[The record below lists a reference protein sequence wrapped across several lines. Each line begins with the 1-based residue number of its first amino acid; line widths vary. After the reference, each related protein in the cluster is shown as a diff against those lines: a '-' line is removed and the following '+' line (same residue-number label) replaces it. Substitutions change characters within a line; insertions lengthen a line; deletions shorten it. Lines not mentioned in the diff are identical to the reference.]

1 MSDITSYPALE
12 LGQVLEDA
20 AVVAVRTWRVQ
31 LVAWLAFAL
40 WTAAA
45 LAPAALSVTLTSAR
59 GLGVPLVVTA
69 FIMTALWLLSLLGV
83 SPRIAGFIAA
93 ATPAAL
99 AGEPPV
105 RWPSRWRKVG
115 AAGAI
120 VGPLRALTSCGL
132 IVPGIWVAALIGLMP
147 AVMACEDRDATS
159 GLRRAMQLSQGHRP
173 LIATG
178 VLTGLLA
185 LCGLE
190 LLALSLFWLFGN
202 IFRGQSFSVI
212 QLLFALFA
220 FTAPVIAW
228 VGFEG
233 AVMAVIYHR
242 VRARRDRAQLEDVF
256 S

>member
-1 MSDITSYPALE
+1 MSNESLE

-20 AVVAVRTWRVQ
+20 AVVAVKTWRVQ

-40 WTAAA
+40 WTAVA

-59 GLGVPLVVTA
+59 GLGVPLVVAAFVMTTA
-69 FIMTALWLLSLLGV
+69 WSLSLLGV
-83 SPRIAGFIAA
+83 SPRLAGFIAA

-99 AGEPPV
+99 AGAPPM
-105 RWPSRWRKVG
+105 RWPSRWREVG
-115 AAGAI
+115 AASAI
-120 VGPLRALTSCGL
+120 VGPMRALMSCGL
-132 IVPGIWVAALIGLMP
+132 LVPGIWAATLIGLMP
-147 AVMACEDRDATS
+147 AVMACEDHDATS
-159 GLRRAMQLSQGHRP
+159 GMRRAMQLSHGHRK
-173 LIATG
+173 LIATS
-178 VLTGLLA
+178 VLTCLLA
-185 LCGLE
+185 LCALE
-190 LLALSLFWLFGN
+190 LLALCSFWLLGN
-202 IFRGQSFSVI
+202 IFRGQSFSVL

-242 VRARRDRAQLEDVF
+242 VRASRDRAQLEDVF